1 MRQNGEATL
10 LAAITGAGLTA
21 LPIVT
26 GAVLAVSEGTLRNAQ
41 FVAVVLG
48 ICATVA
54 VPAGWMLRF
63 MIRKARDEIRDVVR
77 EEVGALRDEVSALTG
92 RMNQA
97 HPLP

>member
-1 MRQNGEATL
+1 MSQRGEATL

-21 LPIVT
+21 LPVVT

-54 VPAGWMLRF
+54 VPAGWLLRF
-63 MIRKARDEIRDVVR
+63 TIRKARDEIRDVVR
-77 EEVGALRDEVSALTG
+77 EEVGALSDKVDILTG
-92 RMNQA
+92 RLDEA